1 METKTQKLIHSFG
14 ALADLG
20 QEVADTGDFM
30 EMVRTSLHLLLGTLA
45 IRRGA
50 IIECPTHLLP
60 EDKSTNLLAVWGIG
74 EDYHPQFDVEEVDRE
89 VFLNVTDGAI
99 EVLGSVQSPKSKVQS
114 QIRTGSGSDRVETQ
128 NRTGSGS
135 DRVEDSTSTTSD
147 TSSVFFDRYAAE
159 LAQQGIDL
167 IIPMAV
173 RGELTGLVLLGGKA
187 SGEPFTDDDLEVIKS
202 MVRHIGVGIHTHRL
216 LGEIKQQAVENR
228 RLYEDLRAIYRDTV
242 RAFAAAI
249 DIKDKYTQGHSE
261 RVGKYSEIIAREL
274 GFGEEEIE
282 GMAIAG
288 YLHDVGKLVVERDI
302 INAPYRI
309 DAKQSK
315 ELNRHPAA
323 GFEILSPIHH
333 PYADIPL
340 MAKYHHERMDGRG
353 YPDGLTDLQ
362 IPLGAKI
369 VTLADSFDAMTTD
382 RPYKTRRTFDEVIV
396 DLRRNT
402 RSQFDPVVVAAFC
415 RALLKELNGE
425 TKERRFLKMLGKNY
439 LEATKDIPLLK
450 ELLAELDPNTQ
461 TAAARG

>member
-1 METKTQKLIHSFG
+1 MESNTQKLIHSFG

-50 IIECPTHLLP
+50 IIECPTHHLP
-60 EDKSTNLLAVWGIG
+60 EDKSTNLLAVWGVG
-74 EDYHPQFDVEEVDRE
+74 DEYQPKFDVEDSDRD
-89 VFLNVTDGAI
+89 VFLNAPDGVIAF
-99 EVLGSVQSPKSKVQS
+99 VQSPKSKVQS
-114 QIRTGSGSDRVETQ
+114 PESDAENEVSTVRGSGWVEEA
-128 NRTGSGS
+128 SGATA
-135 DRVEDSTSTTSD
+135 E
-147 TSSVFFDRYAAE
+147 SSPVFFQRYTSE
-159 LAQQGIDL
+159 LQQQGIEL
-167 IIPMAV
+167 IIPMVV
-173 RGELTGLVLLGGKA
+173 RGDLTGLVLLGGKA
-187 SGEPFTDDDLEVIKS
+187 SGDGFTGDDLEVIKS

-216 LGEIKQQAVENR
+216 LGEVKQQALENR

-309 DAKQSK
+309 DAKQSS

-323 GFEILSPIHH
+323 GYEILSPIHH

-353 YPDGLTDLQ
+353 YPDGLTDEQ

-382 RPYKTRRTFDEVIV
+382 RPYKARRNFNDVIH

-402 RSQFDPVVVAAFC
+402 GSQFDPIVVVAFC
-415 RALLKELNGE
+415 RALMKELNGE
-425 TKERRFLKMLGKNY
+425 IKERRFQKMLGKNY
-439 LEATKDIPLLK
+439 LDAAKDIPLLSQ
-450 ELLAELDPNTQ
+450 LLAELDPNTQ
-461 TAAARG
+461 TAAAGTV